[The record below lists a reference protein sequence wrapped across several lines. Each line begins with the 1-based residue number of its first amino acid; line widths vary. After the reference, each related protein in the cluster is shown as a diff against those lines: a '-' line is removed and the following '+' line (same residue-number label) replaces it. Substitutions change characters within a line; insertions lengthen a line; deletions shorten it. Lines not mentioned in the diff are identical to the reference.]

1 MSLAD
6 QLTAARLAGKAVEIA
21 EADFPKTEAD
31 VIAVQEEA
39 LRKGG
44 LTAGGW
50 KAGPPPAGMQD
61 TGCAPL
67 AAEWTVASGATVKA
81 QGTPLLLES
90 EFVLRF
96 GKDVPPSAA
105 PFTKDSIAGYIDALA
120 PGIEL
125 VWRRCT
131 NPGGDATALL
141 YQADWNGHAGMVLG
155 EWRTDWQSFDLS
167 GHPVVQHVNGAVHA
181 EGTSAKTMN
190 GHPLNV
196 AAALANR
203 EARLGRTIKAGC
215 WVTTGSCTGAL
226 EIQPGDRVRSEYG
239 DLGVVEVTT
248 A

>member
-1 MSLAD
+1 MSLAE
-6 QLTAARLAGKAVEIA
+6 QLTAARKAGKAAQIA
-21 EADFPKTEAD
+21 AADFPQTEQE
-31 VIAVQEEA
+31 VIAAQEQA
-39 LRKGG
+39 LAKGG

-50 KAGPPPAGMQD
+50 KAGPPPAGMGD
-61 TGCAPL
+61 TGAAPL
-67 AAEWTVASGATVKA
+67 AAEWTVESGASVKA
-81 QGTPLLLES
+81 QGTPLLVES

-96 GKDVPPSAA
+96 GKDVPPAGA
-105 PFTKDSIAGYIDALA
+105 PYNKDSIADYIDAVA

-125 VWRRCT
+125 VWRRVS

-155 EWRTDWQSFDLS
+155 EWQTDWRRFDLA

-181 EGTSAKTMN
+181 EGTSAKTMD

-226 EIQPGDRVRSEYG
+226 EIQPGDKVRSTYG
-239 DLGVVEVTT
+239 DLGSVEVQVL
-248 A
+248 

>member
-1 MSLAD
+1 MSLAET
-6 QLTAARLAGKAVEIA
+6 LKAARLAGKAVEIA
-21 EADFPKTEAD
+21 AADFPKTEAE
-31 VIAVQEEA
+31 VIAVQEETF
-39 LRKGG
+39 RIGN
-44 LTAGGW
+44 LTPGGW

-61 TGCAPL
+61 TGCAAL
-67 AAEWTVASGATVKA
+67 AAEWTVKSGSTVKA
-81 QGTPLLLES
+81 PGAPLLLES

-96 GKDVPPSAA
+96 GKDVPPAAA
-105 PFTKDSIAGYIDALA
+105 PFTKDSIAEYIDALA

-125 VWRRCT
+125 VWRRT
-131 NPGGDATALL
+131 ANPGGPETALL
-141 YQADWNGHAGMVLG
+141 YQADANGHAGMVLG

-167 GHPVVQHVNGAVHA
+167 GHPLVQHVNGKVHA
-181 EGTSAKTMN
+181 EGTSAKTMD

-226 EIQPGDRVRSEYG
+226 PIQAGDKVRTEYG
-239 DLGVVEVTT
+239 SLGVVEVQI

>member
-6 QLTAARLAGKAVEIA
+6 QFNAARKSGKAVAIA
-21 EADFPKTEAD
+21 EADFPKTEAE
-31 VIAVQEEA
+31 VIAVQEET
-39 LRKGG
+39 LRKSG
-44 LTAGGW
+44 LTPGGW
-50 KAGPPPAGMQD
+50 KAGPPPAGMSD
-61 TGCAPL
+61 TGAAPL

-105 PFTKDSIAGYIDALA
+105 PFTKDSIAAYIDAVA

-125 VWRRCT
+125 VWRRVT

-141 YQADWNGHAGMVLG
+141 YQADWNGHAGMVIG
-155 EWRTDWQSFDLS
+155 DWQSDWQRFDLS
-167 GHPVVQHVNGAVHA
+167 GHPVVQQVNGKVHA
-181 EGTSAKTMN
+181 EGTSAKTMG

-226 EIQPGDRVRSEYG
+226 EIQRGDKVRSEYG

>member
-1 MSLAD
+1 MSLAE
-6 QLTAARLAGKAVEIA
+6 QLTAARKAGKAVHIA
-21 EADFPKTEAD
+21 AADFPQTEAE
-31 VIAVQEEA
+31 VIAAQEEA

-50 KAGPPPAGMQD
+50 KAGPPPAGMGD
-61 TGCAPL
+61 TGAAPL
-67 AAEWTVASGATVKA
+67 AAEWTVESGASVKA
-81 QGTPLLLES
+81 QGTPLLVES

-96 GKDVPPSAA
+96 GKDVPPAGA
-105 PFTKDSIAGYIDALA
+105 PYSKDSIADYIDAVA

-125 VWRRCT
+125 VWRRVS

-155 EWRTDWQSFDLS
+155 EWQTDWRRFDLA

-181 EGTSAKTMN
+181 EGTSAKTMD

-226 EIQPGDRVRSEYG
+226 EIQPGDKVRSTYG
-239 DLGVVEVTT
+239 DLGSVEVQVL
-248 A
+248 